1 MSNAPRT
8 TYISFHQDSRSM
20 RDWSL
25 AGKGKVSGRTMAKNH
40 AKKNGAAGVLFADGS
55 YTLFFM
61 DQGKLRSKTWKQVSV
76 MNLTA
81 WPFGFSNG

>member
-8 TYISFHQDSRSM
+8 TYVTLHQSSRSM

-25 AGKGKVSGRTMAKNH
+25 SGKGLVSGRTMARRH
-40 AKKNGAAGVLFADGS
+40 AQANGAAGILFADGS
-55 YTLFFM
+55 YTLLFM

-81 WPFGFSNG
+81 